1 MLEAWCEENPQH
13 TFFDQT
19 AGTFLAAMNARL
31 TVRKREQERDLILA
45 YETGAFSRASKVKPL
60 SHYLNAL
67 RSGGKPGA
75 AASALGFFHSL
86 KARGVPVSITR
97 VSRN

>member
-1 MLEAWCEENPQH
+1 VWCEEGPPD
-13 TFFDQT
+13 TFLQQT

-31 TVRKREQERDLILA
+31 EVHRRQKERDLILA
-45 YETGAFSRASKVKPL
+45 YETGAFSRASKTKPL

-67 RSGGKPGA
+67 RTDKGSGA
-75 AASALGFFHSL
+75 ADALIFFNSL

-97 VSRN
+97 VSRS